1 MSTGGVGHPGV
12 GIPGAAPDFI
22 EVYDHALDPDWCARF
37 IQRFEASPHK
47 VPGATGGGVDRSKKI
62 STDIILNR
70 HADCREDLSHILQ
83 ATTRH
88 AEAYFR
94 KYHFAL
100 IAPLGLTLA
109 DPTTGQPVAVTHDN
123 YTQVAEPRAGD
134 LMRTLYR
141 LGDVQAQKYDRGV
154 GNYNYWHC
162 EVFPE
167 AGRNDALHRS
177 LLFMFYL
184 NDVAE
189 GGHTEFYYQQRA
201 VQPKAGRMVIAP
213 AYFTHTHRG
222 CTPQSGDKYILTSW
236 ILLNRAEQLYG
247 TRQMAGG

>member
-1 MSTGGVGHPGV
+1 MQQP
-12 GIPGAAPDFI
+12 PANPDFI
-22 EVYDHALDPDWCARF
+22 GVYDDALDAGFCQRL
-37 IQRFEASPHK
+37 IERFEASQHK
-47 VPGATGGGVDRSKKI
+47 VPGRTGGGVDTTKKV
-62 STDIILNR
+62 SHDLYLNQR
-70 HADCREDLSHILQ
+70 PELREELAVILQ
-83 ATTRH
+83 ATGRF

-94 KYHFAL
+94 EYHFAL
-100 IAPLGLTLA
+100 IAPMALTLA
-109 DPTTGQPVAVTHDN
+109 HPATGQPVAVTHAN
-123 YTQVAEPRAGD
+123 YADVAEPKAGD

-141 LGDVQAQKYDRGV
+141 LGPVQAQKYDRGT

-167 AGRNDALHRS
+167 ANGEALHRT

-189 GGHTEFYYQQRA
+189 GGHTEFYYQRRA
-201 VQPKAGRMVIAP
+201 IQPKAGRMVIAP

-222 CTPQSGDKYILTSW
+222 NVPVSGDKYILTSW

-247 TRQMAGG
+247 RPPAR

>member
-1 MSTGGVGHPGV
+1 MS
-12 GIPGAAPDFI
+12 PDFI
-22 EVYDHALDPDWCARF
+22 EVYDDALDVGFCRRF
-37 IQRFEASPHK
+37 IERFEASPHK
-47 VPGATGGGVDRSKKI
+47 VPGRTGGGVDPSKKI
-62 STDIILNR
+62 STDLYLNR
-70 HADCREDLSHILQ
+70 HAEYQQDLAQILQ
-83 ATTRH
+83 ATTVH
-88 AEAYFR
+88 AEHYFR
-94 KYHFAL
+94 QYHFAL

-109 DPTTGQPVAVTHDN
+109 DPATGAPVAVTHEN
-123 YTQVAEPRAGD
+123 YERVAAPKAGD

-141 LGDVQAQKYDRGV
+141 LGAVQAQKYERGS

-167 AGRNDALHRS
+167 AGGNEALHRT

-189 GGHTEFYYQQRA
+189 GGQTEFFYQQRA
-201 VQPKAGRMVIAP
+201 IQPKAGRMVIAP

-222 CTPQSGDKYILTSW
+222 CTPISGDKYILTSW

-247 TRQMAGG
+247 ARPMPR

>member
-1 MSTGGVGHPGV
+1 MS
-12 GIPGAAPDFI
+12 PDFI
-22 EVYDHALDPDWCARF
+22 EVYDDALDAGFCRRF
-37 IQRFEASPHK
+37 IERFEASPHK
-47 VPGATGGGVDRSKKI
+47 VPGRTGGGVDTSKKV
-62 STDIILNR
+62 STDLYLNR
-70 HADCREDLSHILQ
+70 HAEYQGDLAQILK
-83 ATTRH
+83 ATTQY

-109 DPTTGQPVAVTHDN
+109 DPETGAPVAVTHDN
-123 YTQVAEPRAGD
+123 YERVAAPKAGD

-141 LGDVQAQKYDRGV
+141 LGAVQAQKYERGS

-167 AGRNDALHRS
+167 AGANEALHRT

-189 GGHTEFYYQQRA
+189 GGQTEFYYQQRA
-201 VQPKAGRMVIAP
+201 IQPKAGRMVIAP

-222 CTPQSGDKYILTSW
+222 CTPTSGDKYILTSW

-247 TRQMAGG
+247 ARPVPR